1 MVQFAAD
8 TSVSSEKSQQ
18 EIQRTLRRYGA
29 DQFMMGWDSTSAAV
43 QFALRNRVI
52 RFRLPMPDRQDKA
65 FTHTPSK
72 GLRRTPAQADE
83 AYEQAI
89 RQRWRALNLVIKA
102 KMEAVESHITDFD
115 SEFLAHIV
123 MPNGM
128 TMGEH
133 IIPQMQASLEGGQL
147 PQLLP

>member
-1 MVQFAAD
+1 MVSYAEN

-43 QFALRNRVI
+43 QFALKNRVI

-72 GLRRTPAQADE
+72 GLQRTLAQADE

-133 IIPQMQASLEGGQL
+133 IIPQMQRSLEGGEL